1 MNIKP
6 IIEIRKLKEIN
17 IEGGV
22 VFDGFHNI
30 GLTSTIACGCFINSL
45 KTELVGIL
53 DSSLFSPMS
62 VIYDSK
68 PNFPARIYANEEK
81 KLGFFISELVLEP
94 ATSRPV
100 VDIILKWSKDN
111 KCRTIISIAGK
122 AIEKEDRMKT
132 TKKEGRE
139 EEEHSLNVISNS
151 PVIMK
156 ELDDVGILPL
166 QNGTI
171 NGIPGV
177 LLNESNWKNID
188 VIVFVVDFIVGV
200 PDFRSAANVVQAISK
215 IVPEAYCEIQLLI
228 KEAENIENNLK
239 MINNQASN
247 KFEKQMYR

>member
-1 MNIKP
+1 MHIEP

-22 VFDGFHNI
+22 VFDGFYNI

-62 VIYDSK
+62 VIYDGK

-81 KLGFFISELVLEP
+81 KLGFFVSELVLDP
-94 ATSRPV
+94 SAYRPV
-100 VDIILKWSKDN
+100 ANVILGWSKDN
-111 KCRTIISIAGK
+111 KCKTIISIAGK
-122 AIEKEDRMKT
+122 AIEKEDRI
-132 TKKEGRE
+132 TKKEE
-139 EEEHSLNVISNS
+139 EPSINVISNS
-151 PVIMK
+151 PIIMK
-156 ELDDVGILPL
+156 ELDDIGILPL
-166 QNGTI
+166 KNGTI
-171 NGIPGV
+171 NGIPGI

-188 VIVFVVDFIVGV
+188 VIVFIVDFIVDV
-200 PDFRSAANVVQAISK
+200 PDFRAAANVVQAISK

-239 MINNQASN
+239 MINSQASN
-247 KFEKQMYR
+247 KFEKRMYR

>member
-1 MNIKP
+1 MYSKP

-30 GLTSTIACGCFINSL
+30 SLTSIIACGCFIHSL

-62 VIYDSK
+62 VIYDGK

-81 KLGFFISELVLEP
+81 KLGFFISELVLDP
-94 ATSRPV
+94 SAYRPV
-100 VDIILKWSKDN
+100 ADLILRWSKDN
-111 KCRTIISIAGK
+111 KCKTIISIVGK
-122 AIEKEDRMKT
+122 AVEK
-132 TKKEGRE
+132 E
-139 EEEHSLNVISNS
+139 EEEEKPSLNVISNS
-151 PVIMK
+151 SIIMK
-156 ELDDVGILPL
+156 ELNDAGILSL
-166 QNGTI
+166 KNGTV
-171 NGIPGV
+171 NGIPGI

-188 VIVFVVDFIVGV
+188 VIVFVVDFIFGV
-200 PDFRSAANVVQAISK
+200 PDFRAAANVVQAISK
-215 IVPEAYCEIQLLI
+215 IVPEASCEIQLLT

-239 MINNQASN
+239 MINSQASN

>member
-1 MNIKP
+1 MYGKP

-30 GLTSTIACGCFINSL
+30 GLTSIIACGCFIHSL

-62 VIYDSK
+62 VIYDDK

-81 KLGFFISELVLEP
+81 KLGFFISELVLDP
-94 ATSRPV
+94 SAYRPV
-100 VDIILKWSKDN
+100 ADLILRWSKDN
-111 KCRTIISIAGK
+111 KCKTIISIVGK
-122 AIEKEDRMKT
+122 AVEK
-132 TKKEGRE
+132 E
-139 EEEHSLNVISNS
+139 EEEEKPSLNVISNS
-151 PVIMK
+151 SLIMK
-156 ELDDVGILPL
+156 ELNDAGILSL
-166 QNGTI
+166 KNGTI
-171 NGIPGV
+171 NGIPGI

-188 VIVFVVDFIVGV
+188 VIVFVVDFIFGV
-200 PDFRSAANVVQAISK
+200 PDFRAAANVVQAISK
-215 IVPEAYCEIQLLI
+215 IVPEAYCEIQLLT

-239 MINNQASN
+239 MINSQASN

>member
-1 MNIKP
+1 MYSKP

-30 GLTSTIACGCFINSL
+30 GLTSIIACGCFIHSL

-62 VIYDSK
+62 VIYDGK

-81 KLGFFISELVLEP
+81 KLGFFISELVLDP
-94 ATSRPV
+94 SAYRPV
-100 VDIILKWSKDN
+100 ADLILRWSKDN
-111 KCRTIISIAGK
+111 KCKTIISIVGK
-122 AIEKEDRMKT
+122 AVEK
-132 TKKEGRE
+132 E
-139 EEEHSLNVISNS
+139 EEEEKPSLNVISNS
-151 PVIMK
+151 SLIMK
-156 ELDDVGILPL
+156 ELNDAGILSL
-166 QNGTI
+166 KNGTI
-171 NGIPGV
+171 NGIPGI

-188 VIVFVVDFIVGV
+188 VIVFVVDFIFGV
-200 PDFRSAANVVQAISK
+200 PDFRAAANVVQAISK
-215 IVPEAYCEIQLLI
+215 IVPEAYCEIQLLT

-239 MINNQASN
+239 MINSQASN

>member
-1 MNIKP
+1 VYSKP

-30 GLTSTIACGCFINSL
+30 GLTSIIACGCFIHSL

-62 VIYDSK
+62 VIYDGK

-81 KLGFFISELVLEP
+81 KLGFFISELVLDP
-94 ATSRPV
+94 SAYRPV
-100 VDIILKWSKDN
+100 ADLILRWSKDN
-111 KCRTIISIAGK
+111 KCKTIISIVGK
-122 AIEKEDRMKT
+122 AVEK
-132 TKKEGRE
+132 E
-139 EEEHSLNVISNS
+139 EEEEKPSLNVISNS
-151 PVIMK
+151 SILMK
-156 ELDDVGILPL
+156 ELNDAGILSL
-166 QNGTI
+166 KNGTV
-171 NGIPGV
+171 NGIPGI

-188 VIVFVVDFIVGV
+188 VIVFVVDFIFGV
-200 PDFRSAANVVQAISK
+200 PDFRAAANVVQAISK
-215 IVPEAYCEIQLLI
+215 IVPEAYCEIQLLT

-239 MINNQASN
+239 MINSQASN

>member
-1 MNIKP
+1 MYSKP

-30 GLTSTIACGCFINSL
+30 SLTSIIVCGCFIHSL

-62 VIYDSK
+62 VIYDGK

-81 KLGFFISELVLEP
+81 KLGFFISELVLDP
-94 ATSRPV
+94 SAYRPV
-100 VDIILKWSKDN
+100 ADLILRWSKDN
-111 KCRTIISIAGK
+111 KCKTIISIVGK
-122 AIEKEDRMKT
+122 AVEK
-132 TKKEGRE
+132 E
-139 EEEHSLNVISNS
+139 EEEEKPSLNVISNS
-151 PVIMK
+151 SIIMK
-156 ELDDVGILPL
+156 ELNDAGILSL
-166 QNGTI
+166 KNGTV
-171 NGIPGV
+171 NGIPGI

-188 VIVFVVDFIVGV
+188 VIVFVVDFIFGV
-200 PDFRSAANVVQAISK
+200 PDFRAAANVVQAISK
-215 IVPEAYCEIQLLI
+215 IVPEAYCEIQLLT

-239 MINNQASN
+239 MINSQASN